1 MKTCGKKS
9 KGKNLKEDIRKKNC
23 LSHIKKKQGGS
34 REKHNGMWGK
44 AKIWIF
50 PPKNDRGD
58 ENKLIRLGGGNNFF
72 AQKIK
77 TLLHFFFKYYT
88 HR

>member
-9 KGKNLKEDIRKKNC
+9 KGKNLIEDIRKKIVS
-23 LSHIKKKQGGS
+23 SHIKKNRVAAEK
-34 REKHNGMWGK
+34 KHNGMWGK

-72 AQKIK
+72 AQKN
-77 TLLHFFFKYYT
+77 
-88 HR
+88 

>member
-44 AKIWIF
+44 AKI
-50 PPKNDRGD
+50 
-58 ENKLIRLGGGNNFF
+58 
-72 AQKIK
+72 
-77 TLLHFFFKYYT
+77 
-88 HR
+88 

>member
-1 MKTCGKKS
+1 MKTCGKNQREKI
-9 KGKNLKEDIRKKNC
+9 LKKEKNC
-23 LSHIKKKQGGS
+23 LSHIKKQGGS

-72 AQKIK
+72 AQKN
-77 TLLHFFFKYYT
+77 
-88 HR
+88 

>member
-1 MKTCGKKS
+1 MTREKLKLWRLAEKIKGKKS
-9 KGKNLKEDIRKKNC
+9 KKKKKNVVTY
-23 LSHIKKKQGGS
+23 KKKQGGS

-72 AQKIK
+72 AQKN
-77 TLLHFFFKYYT
+77 
-88 HR
+88 